1 MLAALQFASAA
12 YEPTRAAIHA
22 AVARINAST
31 SSRPPAATYGDQDG
45 HPPQPT
51 SALALGLAPAHICA
65 GTGSGRVCRRALAG
79 CKSELACDPC
89 AARRGCACLPSA
101 LHRGGRRALRSPR
114 AVACRS
120 PARTS
125 AHFKWDRLV
134 RGRSVR
140 HLLGWSA
147 APMHRGYG
155 AALARCE
162 RHSARRR
169 RSALDWWCTLQWSAC
184 SAGSAQ
190 MWPGRRRGCR

>member
-1 MLAALQFASAA
+1 MLATLQFASAA
-12 YEPTRAAIHA
+12 YEPTLAAIHA

-31 SSRPPAATYGDQDG
+31 SSRPPAASYGDQDG

-65 GTGSGRVCRRALAG
+65 GTGSGRACRRALAG

-89 AARRGCACLPSA
+89 AARRGCAGLPSA

-120 PARTS
+120 PVLTVSGTAGLGPVS
-125 AHFKWDRLV
+125 PP
-134 RGRSVR
+134 
-140 HLLGWSA
+140 LLGCSSA
-147 APMHRGYG
+147 PNTAGTG

-169 RSALDWWCTLQWSAC
+169 
-184 SAGSAQ
+184 
-190 MWPGRRRGCR
+190 GRHSTVGTGGPQSNGVRAA